1 MKPASGSIGGQVQ
14 AARIKRGYSQS
25 ELARVLSVDPS
36 FISLIERDKRD
47 PSLATLRRI
56 VDVLGGQMTIQLW
69 VD

>member
-1 MKPASGSIGGQVQ
+1 VKPASGSIGGQVQ

-56 VDVLGGQMTIQLW
+56 VDILGGQMTIQLW

>member
-56 VDVLGGQMTIQLW
+56 VDILGGQMTIQLW